1 MIDSKS
7 RALEIHMTMIA
18 KNDKLTFKERMKKS
32 KIDAIDYA
40 LKKLSE
46 SSRFEHRIHWEAVI
60 KHLNKIP

>member
-1 MIDSKS
+1 MLDSKS
-7 RALEIHMTMIA
+7 RATDIHILMVV

-32 KIDAIDYA
+32 KTDSIEYA
-40 LKKLSE
+40 QKKLSE